1 MSHQQTVHSAYWP
14 VPLPFAGLIAAA
26 SSARFFIHSSYSGV
40 PRRGGTPLGIPPN
53 HIGTLSATTAL
64 TGAQD
69 VSIETALNNSRDLI
83 IQTGRERQL
92 GVFMCT
98 IDTEIWL

>member
-1 MSHQQTVHSAYWP
+1 MDYSACWP

-40 PRRGGTPLGIPPN
+40 PRRGGTPLGIPPKN
-53 HIGTLSATTAL
+53 IGTLSATTAL

-69 VSIETALNNSRDLI
+69 VSIETALNNSRDRM
-83 IQTGRERQL
+83 IQTGRARQL
-92 GVFMCT
+92 CVLICT